1 MARLSLL
8 STSLACLLALQG
20 CIATHVS
27 TPQGLSLTRIS
38 IGSDVDVRAKRNAD
52 GSVSVDETQGQVSAQ
67 AVLDL
72 LTKALA
78 R

>member
-1 MARLSLL
+1 MRV
-8 STSLACLLALQG
+8 LLAVCALALSG
-20 CIATHVS
+20 CIGTHVS
-27 TPQGLSLTRIS
+27 TPEGLSLTRIS
-38 IGSDVDVRAKRNAD
+38 IGSDVDVRAKRGAD
-52 GSVSVDETQGQVSAQ
+52 GAVSVEESQGQVSAQ